1 MKKPESE
8 PSQNTSS
15 TMLNKGNI
23 GRPEQNDMKSKL
35 IFIHLEVGST
45 QGSTP
50 IVNFVTT
57 TVPKPQF
64 LTNKRVY
71 KVY

>member
-1 MKKPESE
+1 
-8 PSQNTSS
+8 
-15 TMLNKGNI
+15 MLNKGNI
-23 GRPEQNDMKSKL
+23 VRPEQNDMKSQSP
-35 IFIHLEVGST
+35 FIYLEPGST
-45 QGSTP
+45 QGTGSTP

-71 KVY
+71 MQFTNKAS